1 VVSSTDR
8 YSAERRQ
15 GERFASGELEKA
27 WGWSSQAGK
36 IRAARRAA
44 FLIEAGG
51 LAPGVRALELGCGT
65 GEFTRRLAESGCAL
79 TAVDISEAS
88 VERCRERV
96 GDRAEVVVGNVE
108 TGEGLG
114 EREFDAIVGVSVLH
128 HLDLDACLRNVIS
141 LLRSGGR
148 FAFAEPNILNPQ
160 VWAERRFALLRRI
173 RHVLDHEIAF
183 RAGALRRTFEEAGL
197 EVEIAE
203 PFEFLHAA
211 TPERLIGTVERIE
224 GALEATPVRAIAG
237 SIRIAGR
244 KP

>member
-1 VVSSTDR
+1 VVSTDR
-8 YSAERRQ
+8 YAAERRQ
-15 GERFASGELEKA
+15 GERFASGDLEKA
-27 WGWSSQAGK
+27 WGWSSDAGK

-44 FLIEAGG
+44 FLTEAAQ

-65 GEFTRRLAESGCAL
+65 GEFTRRLVESGCEL

-96 GDRAEVVVGNVE
+96 GDRADVVVGNIE
-108 TGEGLG
+108 TGEGLEG
-114 EREFDAIVGVSVLH
+114 REFDAIVGVSVLH
-128 HLDLDACLRNVIS
+128 HVDLDLCLRNVFP

-160 VWAERRFALLRRI
+160 VWAERRFAFLRRI
-173 RHVLDHEIAF
+173 RHVLPHEIAF
-183 RAGALRRTFEEAGL
+183 RATTLRRAFEDAGL
-197 EVEIAE
+197 EVEVAE

-211 TPERLIGTVERIE
+211 TPSRLIGAVEQIE
-224 GALEATPVRAIAG
+224 GVLEKTPARAVAG